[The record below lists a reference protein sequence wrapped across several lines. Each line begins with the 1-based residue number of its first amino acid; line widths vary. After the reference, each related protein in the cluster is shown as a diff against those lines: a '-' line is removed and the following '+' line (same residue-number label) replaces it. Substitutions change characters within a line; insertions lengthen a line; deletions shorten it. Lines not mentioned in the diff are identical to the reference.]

1 MLPLSFLCFIQLAQS
16 QSMMNPAGPA
26 ARDISTLS
34 WIVFSIFMAVALVM
48 WVLIGWVALR
58 RRGSLAE
65 HFPIN
70 VEGGL
75 SWILVGGVVI
85 PFVVLTLVFVLGL
98 KTMSGFPMHDGPINP
113 EIRLIGHQWWWEV
126 QYVGGDPDARFTT
139 ANEIH
144 IPTGKMVDI
153 ELLSDDVIHS
163 FWVPRLH
170 GKEDLIPGQPNRIRI
185 RADEP
190 GVYRGQCA
198 EFCGAQ
204 HAHMAILVVA
214 QAPEDFNAWAA
225 QQRAPAAE
233 PTNSEAQRGEQ
244 VFLSGPCAFCHT
256 IRGTEAA
263 GGVAP
268 DLTHIAGREGLGA
281 NTLVNNTANLEA
293 WLTHAQSLKPG
304 VKMPDLTEFTG
315 EDLRSLVAYLQQLR

>member
-126 QYVGGDPDARFTT
+126 QYVGGDPDVRFTT

>member
-126 QYVGGDPDARFTT
+126 QYVGGDPDVRFTT

-293 WLTHAQSLKPG
+293 WLTQSLKPG

>member
-16 QSMMNPAGPA
+16 QSMMNPAGLS

-126 QYVGGDPDARFTT
+126 QYVGGDPDVRFTT

-225 QQRAPAAE
+225 QQRAPVVE